1 MPKLKDYNNIYLK
14 VGRITKYG
22 FIYHEKVINMVTY
35 MLYEIARSGTQ
46 MLSWPHS
53 FRIDAASEVALKFC
67 LGSIMGLSMLPFLFR
82 LIGPYTL

>member
-1 MPKLKDYNNIYLK
+1 MSKLKDDNNIYLK
-14 VGRITKYG
+14 VGRIR
-22 FIYHEKVINMVTY
+22 IHLPRIVINSVTY

-67 LGSIMGLSMLPFLFR
+67 LGSIIGLSMLPFLFR